1 MNAKIKQIQQGRGKD
16 RLSDKHVR
24 DFIKQTKAGTA
35 TTTKLS
41 DGGGI
46 YLAVTPAGTA
56 AWRLRFRFAG
66 REQLASLG
74 TWPEVGREKARAE
87 RDTMKVW
94 LTKGRHPV
102 TERRLERERAKVAT
116 GTTFRAVADEWFAK
130 QADDWKP
137 AYLRRTRVW
146 IEKNAMKDI
155 GNLPIADIDVAM
167 IERIIKS
174 IERRKARVYARKL
187 LRWIT
192 SIFRHAQ
199 AKKYCT
205 DNPAALVPELLS
217 KRHREKHRPAIL
229 KWEGLGD
236 LLRRADAAPVSR
248 SVQMAHRL
256 IAFTGVR
263 IGSVVPAEW
272 KEFHLD
278 DAVPKWVIPRAKC
291 KITDRDFDFT
301 VVLSP
306 TITSELKAW
315 RTATGGTGYL
325 FASPMGNEH
334 ITVESVEKV
343 YRKTL
348 KLAGIHTPNSW
359 RASLSTLANDADA
372 GFDKD
377 MVELSLDHEPRSEV
391 ARAYDRGHKLEQRVK
406 LMHWWDSQLTAAQH
420 GGSVL
425 PLRSTGVA

>member
-1 MNAKIKQIQQGRGKD
+1 MNAKITKIQRLGKD
-16 RLSDKHVR
+16 RLSDKLVR
-24 DFIKQTKAGTA
+24 DFIKDTAAGTA
-35 TTTKLS
+35 ETTKLS

-46 YLAVTPAGTA
+46 FLSITPAGTP
-56 AWRLRFRFAG
+56 AWRFRFRFAG

-74 TWPEVGREKARAE
+74 TWPDVGREAARVE
-87 RDTMKVW
+87 RDTMKAW
-94 LTKGRHPV
+94 LKKGRHPI
-102 TERRLERERAKVAT
+102 TERRLERERASVAT

-130 QADDWKP
+130 QADNWKP
-137 AYLRRTRVW
+137 AYLRRTRIW
-146 IEKNAMKDI
+146 FEKNAMPDI
-155 GNLPIADIDVAM
+155 GNLPIADIDVTM

-187 LRWIT
+187 LQWIT

-217 KRHREKHRPAIL
+217 KKRRVKHRPAIT
-229 KWEGLGD
+229 KWEALGD
-236 LLRRADAAPVSR
+236 LLRRADAAKVSD
-248 SVQMAHRL
+248 SVQRAHRL
-256 IAFTGVR
+256 IAFTAVR

-272 KEFHLD
+272 SEFHLD
-278 DAVPKWVIPRAKC
+278 DAVPKWIIPRAKC

-301 VVLSP
+301 VILSP

-315 RTATGGTGYL
+315 RAESRGTGYL
-325 FASPMGNEH
+325 FPSPTGNDI

-359 RASLSTLANDADA
+359 RVSLSTLANDDGADWN
-372 GFDKD
+372 
-377 MVELSLDHEPRSEV
+377 MVEVSLDHEPRNKV
-391 ARAYDRGHKLEQRVK
+391 ARAYDRGEKLELRVK

-420 GGSVL
+420 GTDVL
-425 PLRSTGVA
+425 PFRATGEG